1 MLSYFWCW
9 NYPTKMNI
17 RKYLIQNGCRKP
29 WKRRSQTHVICGSLL
44 YIAKH
49 EEGRLSP
56 CLSTIQPMRR
66 HHNPAYSLS
75 SNDLSFN
82 TAPPS
87 FPFPN
92 RIAPLHCSP
101 NLLMVHHSLHV
112 PKQFLCYSQINS
124 ILFTKLSTFFVLKVD
139 SFWWP
144 RRFWLLPVQSLILRT
159 SRPSRRQSRP
169 NGTKQ
174 AAWPGVAPRVD
185 KQAWLRVTRWALFS
199 TFLHLSHLAYA
210 GISVCFPLNQMKL
223 VWRVNT
229 GDYIIS
235 FPGFG
240 KHDNSTMGLPTGP
253 QKPPHRRRDCL
264 AHRPSCEF
272 FLPLLSSSYPPLLFQ
287 THL

>member
-9 NYPTKMNI
+9 NHPTKMNI
-17 RKYLIQNGCRKP
+17 TEYLIQNGRRKP
-29 WKRRSQTHVICGSLL
+29 WKRRSQAHVICGSLL

-49 EEGRLSP
+49 EEGRLFP

-124 ILFTKLSTFFVLKVD
+124 SFWACLILPLYFGEEQHNCSVFVFIYKILFF
-139 SFWWP
+139 
-144 RRFWLLPVQSLILRT
+144 
-159 SRPSRRQSRP
+159 
-169 NGTKQ
+169 
-174 AAWPGVAPRVD
+174 
-185 KQAWLRVTRWALFS
+185 
-199 TFLHLSHLAYA
+199 
-210 GISVCFPLNQMKL
+210 
-223 VWRVNT
+223 
-229 GDYIIS
+229 
-235 FPGFG
+235 
-240 KHDNSTMGLPTGP
+240 
-253 QKPPHRRRDCL
+253 
-264 AHRPSCEF
+264 
-272 FLPLLSSSYPPLLFQ
+272 
-287 THL
+287 